1 MCLTDFKVEITGE
14 FRLSL
19 RRGIHGR
26 KRRVARG
33 NPADALATT
42 LGARHHRRRPPV
54 ADSGSVRID

>member
-14 FRLSL
+14 FRFSL
-19 RRGIHGR
+19 QRGIHGR
-26 KRRVARG
+26 KRKVAHG

-42 LGARHHRRRPPV
+42 LGARRHRRQPPV